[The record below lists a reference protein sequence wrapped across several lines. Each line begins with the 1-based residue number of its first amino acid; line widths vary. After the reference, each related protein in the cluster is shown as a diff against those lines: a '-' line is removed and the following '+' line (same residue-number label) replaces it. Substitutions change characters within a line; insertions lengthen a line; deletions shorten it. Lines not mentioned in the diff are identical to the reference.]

1 MNVTMIAAT
10 TTGNDVA
17 RLRTVDAV
25 ALGAT
30 GLRARRL
37 RSALSALGIAIAI
50 AALVAVLGIAE
61 SAKADLLAQ
70 LGAEGNLLTVASGQ
84 TFDGNPT
91 PLPPTAEAMIGRIPP
106 VLAVTAVGVV
116 SGATVRRTAAIPA
129 TDTGGISVLA
139 AEPSLLSTVSGQVL
153 RGAFLGPVSTRY
165 PETVLGYAA
174 ARTLGIGTLGPTTQV
189 FLGGRY
195 FTVVGILARVS
206 VAPEIDNA
214 ALVSFPVAND
224 LLDLGGHPTRIYLRT
239 DPDQV
244 ADVAAVLPFTASP
257 DRPEAVQVRRPSDV
271 LLARVAAKT
280 AFVGLFLGLGAVALL
295 VAGVG
300 IANIMVIS
308 VLERRGEIGLRRA
321 LGARRRHVAAQFLLE
336 SALLTSVGGVL
347 GIGLGVLATAV
358 AARIAHNP
366 VAIPVQAPLV
376 GLAAALCVG
385 LLAGAY
391 PALRAARLAPAD
403 ALRSL

>member
-1 MNVTMIAAT
+1 MTPRLTAPT
-10 TTGNDVA
+10 TA
-17 RLRTVDAV
+17 RLRVADAI
-25 ALGAT
+25 ALGAV
-30 GLRARRL
+30 GLRARRV
-37 RSALSALGIAIAI
+37 RSALSALGIAIAT
-50 AALVAVLGIAE
+50 AALVAVLGVAE

-70 LGAEGNLLTVASGQ
+70 LGAEGNLLTVATGQ

-91 PLPPTAEAMIGRIPP
+91 PLPTTAEAMIGRIPP

-116 SGATVRRTAAIPA
+116 SDATVRRTAAIPA

-139 AEPSLLSTVSGQVL
+139 AEPSLLSTLSGHLL
-153 RGAFLGPVSTRY
+153 RGAYLGAASSTY

-174 ARTLGIGTLGPTTQV
+174 ARTLGIAALAPTTQV

-195 FTVVGILARVS
+195 FTVIGILAPVP
-206 VAPEIDNA
+206 VAPELDNA
-214 ALVSFPVAND
+214 ALVSFPVANG
-224 LLDLGGHPTRIYLRT
+224 LLRLGGHPTRIYLRT

-244 ADVAAVLPFTASP
+244 AAVAAVLPFTASP
-257 DRPEAVQVRRPSDV
+257 DKPEAVQVRRPSDV

-336 SALLTSVGGVL
+336 SALLAVTGGLL

-358 AARIAHNP
+358 AAHVAGNP
-366 VAIPVQAPLV
+366 VAIPIQAPLV
-376 GLAAALCVG
+376 GFAAALCVG

-403 ALRSL
+403 ALRAL